1 MKIFGLCFLLFV
13 GLAPIS
19 QAQDSPKPKS
29 DQAAI
34 ENAPA
39 PADRIILNLDSEL
52 SPNPYSYCAYMRT
65 YRVKRDHPGSDMTR
79 LAGYTTCVPSKR
91 FEMRSA
97 VQVQSEPVSA
107 EKQH

>member
-29 DQAAI
+29 DRTTI

-39 PADRIILNLDSEL
+39 LADRIILNLDSEL
-52 SPNPYSYCAYMRT
+52 SPSPYSYCAYMRT
-65 YRVKRDHPGSDMTR
+65 YRVKRDIPGSDLTR
-79 LAGYTTCVPSKR
+79 LAGYTTCFPSKR

>member
-1 MKIFGLCFLLFV
+1 MKIFGLCFLFFV

-19 QAQDSPKPKS
+19 QGQDSPKPKS

-34 ENAPA
+34 ESAPA
-39 PADRIILNLDSEL
+39 PADRIILNLDSDL
-52 SPNPYSYCAYMRT
+52 SPSPYSYCAYMRT

>member
-13 GLAPIS
+13 WLAPILH
-19 QAQDSPKPKS
+19 AQDSPKPKS

-52 SPNPYSYCAYMRT
+52 SPSPYSYCAYMRT
-65 YRVKRDHPGSDMTR
+65 YRVKRDHPGTDMTR

>member
-29 DQAAI
+29 DQAI

-52 SPNPYSYCAYMRT
+52 SPSRYNYCAYMRT
-65 YRVKRDHPGSDMTR
+65 YRVKRDHPGSDTTR

>member
-39 PADRIILNLDSEL
+39 PADRIILNLGSEL
-52 SPNPYSYCAYMRT
+52 SPGPYSYCAYMRT

-97 VQVQSEPVSA
+97 VRVQSEPVSA